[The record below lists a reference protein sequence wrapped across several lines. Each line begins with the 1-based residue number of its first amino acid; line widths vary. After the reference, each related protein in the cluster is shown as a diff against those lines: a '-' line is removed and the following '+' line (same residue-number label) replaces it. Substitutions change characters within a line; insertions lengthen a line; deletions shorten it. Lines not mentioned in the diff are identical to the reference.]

1 MKPLH
6 VLVLS
11 VFLPVAG
18 VAAQEVPAPAATAP
32 DAAPEAAAER
42 PMVIDA
48 KGVTLA
54 EFQWLKR
61 PVLVFA
67 DSPQD
72 PNFIRQIELLERD
85 LPALVER
92 DVIVIT
98 DTDPAAMSAAR
109 TRFRPRGFGIVLM
122 DKDGVTTLRK
132 PLPWD
137 VREISRAIDK
147 WPLRRQEMLERFP
160 AGR

>member
-1 MKPLH
+1 MKPLLA
-6 VLVLS
+6 LVLLS
-11 VFLPVAG
+11 FVPAPAA
-18 VAAQEVPAPAATAP
+18 VAAQEVQAAATA
-32 DAAPEAAAER
+32 EAETL
-42 PMVIDA
+42 VIDA
-48 KGVTLA
+48 AGVTLS

-72 PNFIRQIELLERD
+72 ANFLRQMELIRRD
-85 LPALVER
+85 LPDLADR

-98 DTDPAAMSAAR
+98 DTDPAAMSPAR

-137 VREISRAIDK
+137 VREIGRAIDK

-160 AGR
+160 SGR

>member
-11 VFLPVAG
+11 VFLPVAA
-18 VAAQEVPAPAATAP
+18 VAAQEAAVPAA
-32 DAAPEAAAER
+32 AAPEALAE
-42 PMVIDA
+42 PSMVIDA

-72 PNFIRQIELLERD
+72 PNFIRQMELIARD
-85 LPALVER
+85 LPALIER

-98 DTDPAAMSAAR
+98 DTDPAGMSAAR

-137 VREISRAIDK
+137 VREIGRAIDK
-147 WPLRRQEMLERFP
+147 WPLRRQEVLDRFP
-160 AGR
+160 SGR